1 MGEHLVMGAQ
11 DAAFARL
18 VHERVLNTLN
28 LVILGV
34 ADRAAMV
41 TTVRWM
47 EEPSLGA
54 SVPHWDDVQELVAA
68 AVARSGVAGVVM
80 DVPQGL
86 DVRVGERP
94 AAAISDAIVE
104 ALRNAARHADAT
116 KIQVQLESSDEA
128 LHVTIEDDGRG
139 FHEAVIPRFGLSVG
153 ICEAMAGIGGRAEV
167 SSVLDRG
174 TRVLLCLSKNV
185 PAGRAD
191 AQHIDGRLA
200 EQWPEVADASRR
212 LLAQLI
218 RGEIALF
225 DERTAE
231 RARIEDGRLRA
242 WLDCHRMDSWMAREV
257 FRCVSRLADQGRY
270 VPTVMTGRGG
280 IEVPIDADFMALLK
294 DAKTI
299 TLTIESEREELSAVV
314 DAITSDL
321 PSWGALLHVERA
333 SISDGL
339 ALVRVHRGS

>member
-1 MGEHLVMGAQ
+1 MREHLVMGAQ

-54 SVPHWDDVQELVAA
+54 TGPHWDDLQELVAA
-68 AVARSGVAGVVM
+68 AVRRSGVTGVVV

-86 DVRVGERP
+86 DVRVDERQ

-116 KIQVQLESSDEA
+116 KIQVHLESSDEA
-128 LHVTIEDDGRG
+128 LRVTIEDDGRG
-139 FHEAVIPRFGLSVG
+139 FQEAVTPRFGLSTG
-153 ICEAMAGIGGRAEV
+153 ICDAMSGIGGRAEV
-167 SSVLDRG
+167 SSVPDRG
-174 TRVLLCLSKNV
+174 TRVLLWLPKDA

-191 AQHIDGRLA
+191 AQHVDGMLA
-200 EQWPEVADASRR
+200 AQWPEVAAGSRR

-218 RGEIALF
+218 GGEIDLF
-225 DERTAE
+225 DEWTAE
-231 RARIEDGRLRA
+231 RARIEDGRIRS
-242 WLDCHRMDSWMAREV
+242 WLDCQDRKS
-257 FRCVSRLADQGRY
+257 
-270 VPTVMTGRGG
+270 
-280 IEVPIDADFMALLK
+280 
-294 DAKTI
+294 
-299 TLTIESEREELSAVV
+299 VV
-314 DAITSDL
+314 
-321 PSWGALLHVERA
+321 
-333 SISDGL
+333 
-339 ALVRVHRGS
+339 

>member
-1 MGEHLVMGAQ
+1 MREHLVMGAQ

-41 TTVRWM
+41 TTVRCM
-47 EEPSLGA
+47 QEPSLGA

-104 ALRNAARHADAT
+104 ALRNADRHAEAT
-116 KIQVQLESSDEA
+116 KIRVKLESSDEG

-139 FHEAVIPRFGLSVG
+139 FQEAVFPRFGLSAG
-153 ICEAMAGIGGRAEV
+153 IFEAMSGIGGRSEV
-167 SSVLDRG
+167 SSVPDGG
-174 TRVLLCLSKNV
+174 TRVQLWLPIDV
-185 PAGRAD
+185 PAGRAG
-191 AQHIDGRLA
+191 AQHVAGQLA
-200 EQWPEVADASRR
+200 AQWPEVAAGARR
-212 LLAQLI
+212 LLQQLI
-218 RGEIALF
+218 HGDIDIF
-225 DERTAE
+225 DGRTSE

-257 FRCVSRLADQGRY
+257 FRCVSKLADQGRC

-280 IEVPIDADFMALLK
+280 IEDPIEADFMALLK

-299 TLTIESEREELSAVV
+299 TLTIESDREELSAVV
-314 DAITSDL
+314 DAIPSDL
-321 PSWGALLHVERA
+321 PGWGELLHVERA